1 MGHKTY
7 YTPLCK
13 DENGHFQVN
22 GATTTN
28 REDSIRLA
36 KMHISFVEGN
46 AEIIEVSETVVKYH
60 EEN

>member
-1 MGHKTY
+1 MGYKIY

-28 REDSIRLA
+28 REESIRLA
-36 KMHISFVEGN
+36 KMHVSFTQGN
-46 AEIIEVSETVVKYH
+46 AEIIKVAETVERDYDG
-60 EEN
+60 N